1 MNHNTAT
8 AYGCVA
14 YRIMKDEGKEESE
27 EYLELLMETLY
38 DFYNGKDIL
47 AIYRSKIKLDFYD
60 VIVNDEKTKKLTNE

>member
-8 AYGCVA
+8 VYGCVA

-60 VIVNDEKTKKLTNE
+60 VIVNDEKIKKLTNE